1 MPHHGTQGNSRV
13 AWVREAAINRKS
25 DTETRLNIGPND
37 ALLVVD
43 VQNDFCPGGNAAVE
57 DGDAVARKMSDVALN
72 FRSRDGR
79 VFATQDWH
87 PTTHKSFAENG
98 GIWPAHCVRG
108 TEGAGFH
115 EELKLPVGASI
126 IRKGQEA
133 QTDAYSGF
141 DGTTLEVHLERLGI
155 RRVFVGG
162 LSTEYAVQHTVYD
175 ALQKGYS
182 AFVITDAVSAVNAN
196 PDDDQRALDSM
207 LSSGAKPITTTELLE
222 N

>member
-1 MPHHGTQGNSRV
+1 M
-13 AWVREAAINRKS
+13 
-25 DTETRLNIGPND
+25 NIGSND
-37 ALLVVD
+37 ALIVVD
-43 VQNDFCPGGNAAVE
+43 VQNDFCPGGTAAVE

-87 PTTHKSFAENG
+87 PTDHRSFADNG
-98 GIWPAHCVRG
+98 GIWPTHCVRG
-108 TEGAGFH
+108 SQGAEFH
-115 EELKLPVGASI
+115 KDLKLPIGSSI
-126 IRKGQEA
+126 VRKGEDVEG
-133 QTDAYSGF
+133 DAYSGF
-141 DGTTLEVHLERLGI
+141 DGTSLESHLERLSV

-182 AFVITDAVSAVNAN
+182 AFVITDAISAVNAN

-207 LSSGAKPITTTELLE
+207 LASGAKPITTDELIGQ
-222 N
+222 